1 MENGNLFG
9 AGGAQI
15 LNEQRCLI
23 FRQGRRAGRYDLVHV
38 FLSFDLGVDAA
49 YAESLHIGVEGHRQ
63 MRRRIGRTQMHG
75 FAALD
80 QA

>member
-23 FRQGRRAGRYDLVHV
+23 FRQVGARDATI
-38 FLSFDLGVDAA
+38 LSTYF
-49 YAESLHIGVEGHRQ
+49 
-63 MRRRIGRTQMHG
+63 
-75 FAALD
+75 
-80 QA
+80 